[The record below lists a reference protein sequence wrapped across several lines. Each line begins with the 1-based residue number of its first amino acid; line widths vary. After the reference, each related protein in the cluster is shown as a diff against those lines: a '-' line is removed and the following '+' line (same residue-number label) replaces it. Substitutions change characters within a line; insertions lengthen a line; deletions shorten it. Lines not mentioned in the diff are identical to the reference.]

1 MLKLRTLI
9 LIIAVLAFVPVFTG
23 CPVDVP
29 LVYCDH
35 CNEYPCECP
44 NGNNGGEPDPDTVIV
59 PGTTTVEHGDIEF
72 NIVGGLTQGQ
82 VNSITAMINGLDVA
96 GLAAYIN
103 SVTFDPELAAGFEI
117 DLTGQGAAMMA
128 DVTVARLA
136 NADVVINAMNAGRA
150 QVQTA
155 RQPENGNGNGDD
167 NRQLIAARGG
177 IRFYAEEGT
186 SEETRA
192 AIMGQIDFLQDWFI
206 QIFEQYVLRWTHRA
220 GDGVEIEIDPV
231 TGRAIIYSNGIDVS
245 GDFDLAVEYMRGG
258 QDFEGEIVPRT
269 SNDGDTIELR
279 VVPGQVEW
287 MSGWKNDFNNI
298 LDAIFDILAAH
309 ISTVYQENPMSGND
323 GREYELGLDGRIILR
338 RDFRTPGTL
347 LGDMVWAVRQAFP
360 EVEFPSLPL
369 EFDWVMNHDLRD
381 TDFVDWDGSTNQGR
395 LVNVSIER
403 GNNNITP
410 DEIREMIENFD
421 DQSFLA
427 ERSAWL
433 VYLRFVSSVP
443 SDAELSGPGV
453 GVNEVRSWTWEV
465 FIDGSLSLRDSLN
478 AAHQLIHNDL
488 WP

>member
-1 MLKLRTLI
+1 
-9 LIIAVLAFVPVFTG
+9 
-23 CPVDVP
+23 
-29 LVYCDH
+29 
-35 CNEYPCECP
+35 
-44 NGNNGGEPDPDTVIV
+44 
-59 PGTTTVEHGDIEF
+59 
-72 NIVGGLTQGQ
+72 
-82 VNSITAMINGLDVA
+82 
-96 GLAAYIN
+96 
-103 SVTFDPELAAGFEI
+103 
-117 DLTGQGAAMMA
+117 
-128 DVTVARLA
+128 
-136 NADVVINAMNAGRA
+136 
-150 QVQTA
+150 
-155 RQPENGNGNGDD
+155 
-167 NRQLIAARGG
+167 
-177 IRFYAEEGT
+177 
-186 SEETRA
+186 
-192 AIMGQIDFLQDWFI
+192 
-206 QIFEQYVLRWTHRA
+206 
-220 GDGVEIEIDPV
+220 
-231 TGRAIIYSNGIDVS
+231 
-245 GDFDLAVEYMRGG
+245 
-258 QDFEGEIVPRT
+258 
-269 SNDGDTIELR
+269 
-279 VVPGQVEW
+279 
-287 MSGWKNDFNNI
+287 
-298 LDAIFDILAAH
+298 
-309 ISTVYQENPMSGND
+309 
-323 GREYELGLDGRIILR
+323 LR